1 VLLGEGGVDSVLEK
15 PMQFGAI
22 DLLRVGQL
30 ADRRQDL
37 Y

>member
-1 VLLGEGGVDSVLEK
+1 VLLGEGGVDAILEK
-15 PMQFGAI
+15 PVQFGAI

-30 ADRRQDL
+30 ADRRQNF